1 MDYKKNLIAA
11 YEKLDKAVEIHLANG
26 GTVDDRPQLHA
37 ELLWRL
43 KELENP
49 PKEAMKGEVKLWSD
63 GRWYAKDYHTV
74 IDMKDYPN
82 IVPITKN
89 KPVEEYYGRLHIWIR
104 NAFLRDSDL
113 ACSHVCGM
121 KRNIVH
127 HIDEN
132 KRNNHVANL
141 VVIPSGLHHI
151 YHPSNTVMKADTI
164 AVEFCKKYGNTTNLD
179 TIPQVF
185 TFETTNVRVI
195 IKDGDPWWVLS
206 DVCRVLGVENS
217 RDVAKRLDVDQKGVD
232 LTDTLGGCQKMTT
245 INESGLYSVIFRS
258 DKPEAKRFQKWVFSE
273 VLPQIRKTGS
283 YNHLTLTNNQKVDGL
298 HRLQGEFPIV
308 ISAIEAEFSKSITK
322 NKALTTQLD
331 TWINLV
337 GDGGYISKRTVK
349 NLKKELQ
356 NV

>member
-1 MDYKKNLIAA
+1 MNYKENLIAA
-11 YEKLDKAVEIHLANG
+11 YEKLNKAVEIHLANG
-26 GTVDDRPQLHA
+26 GKVDDRPQLHA

-49 PKEAMKGEVKLWSD
+49 PKEAMKGEVKIWSD
-63 GRWYAKDYHTV
+63 GKWYAKDYHTV

-113 ACSHVCGM
+113 ACSHICGM
-121 KRNIVH
+121 KRNCVH

-132 KRNNHVANL
+132 KRNNNVANL
-141 VVIPSGLHHI
+141 IVIPSGLHHI
-151 YHPSNTVMKADTI
+151 YHPTNTVMKADSI

-206 DVCRVLGVENS
+206 DVCKVLGLSNPTV
-217 RDVAKRLDVDQKGVD
+217 VADRLPKNGRAKSN
-232 LTDTLGGCQKMTT
+232 LGRQGEATI
-245 INESGLYSVIFRS
+245 INEAALYRVIFRS
-258 DKPEAKRFQKWVFSE
+258 DKPEAERFQDWVFSE

-283 YNHLTLTNNQKVDGL
+283 YNYPTLTAPTDKLSLSDLRN
-298 HRLQGEFPIV
+298 RSPIITDMLEKAFTV
-308 ISAIEAEFSKSITK
+308 EAEKK
-322 NKALTTQLD
+322 KALEARY
-331 TWINLV
+331 NLV
-337 GDGGYISKRTVK
+337 LGILGDGGYISKRTVK

>member
-1 MDYKKNLIAA
+1 MDYRKNLVEA
-11 YEKLDKAVEIHLANG
+11 YEKLEKAVEIHLANG
-26 GTVDDRPQLHA
+26 GKVDDRGQLHA

-63 GRWYAKDYHTV
+63 GRWYAEGYHTV
-74 IDMKDYPN
+74 IDIKDYPN

-89 KPVEEYYGRLHIWIR
+89 KPIEEYYGRLHIWIR

-113 ACSHVCGM
+113 ACSHICGL
-121 KRNIVH
+121 KRNTIH
-127 HIDEN
+127 HINEN
-132 KRNNHVANL
+132 KRDNSVHNL
-141 VVIPSGLHHI
+141 IVIPSGLHHI
-151 YHPSNTVMKADTI
+151 YHPTNTVMKADTI
-164 AVEFCKKYGNTTNLD
+164 AVEFCKKYNTTNLD

-185 TFETTNVRVI
+185 TFETTNVRII
-195 IKDGDPWWVLS
+195 IKNGDPWWVLA

-217 RDVAKRLDVDQKGVD
+217 RDVAKRLDVDQKSTVD
-232 LTDTLGGCQKMTT
+232 LNYGGNGSHSNTI

-308 ISAIEAEFSKSITK
+308 ISAIEAEFSKSITQ
-322 NKALTTQLD
+322 NKALTAQLD
-331 TWINLV
+331 AVFNLV
-337 GDGGYISKRTVK
+337 GDGGYVSKRAIR
-349 NLKKELQ
+349 NLKKEIK